1 MKNIVLFLIAIMV
14 FSAQPNLP
22 QTNNFELFYT
32 GFTGSVTAFA
42 EDTSSNIW
50 AAVWS
55 RSDQD
60 SINEVVLINN
70 QIIDT
75 VLVHSAYRIWDMEV
89 DLNSVLWIATQDNGL
104 AKYAGT
110 ELTYIDV
117 SEIITLR
124 DRNNVNS
131 IEFDNENNMW
141 IGAQNGIAK
150 FDGNNWTVYDETN
163 SPLQYI
169 PDITTMSFDSSNNLW
184 FGHYYGLGR
193 LNDTTWSFWYESPF
207 NYTTTIKHHKNGSL
221 WVAPSWGF
229 PLNLTSD
236 TTWVQYHSLIVIPW
250 SMNYQFAIDIN
261 GVIWFGKFGADG
273 PPVVAYNG
281 STFNGLEIPFTE
293 IQSSSVYSI
302 YSDRNNNKW
311 FGFDNGYIV
320 KYTGDFPTTIKDDEF
335 NTPKD
340 FSLFQ
345 NYPNPF
351 NPSTK
356 ISWQSPVNSHQTL
369 KVYDVLGNEVATLVN
384 EFRNAGRYEIDF
396 NASSLSSGIYFCKL
410 EAGDF
415 IQTKKMVFLK

>member
-1 MKNIVLFLIAIMV
+1 MKNIIFFLIAIMV
-14 FSAQPNLP
+14 LSAQPNVP
-22 QTNNFELFYT
+22 QSNNFELFYT
-32 GFTGSVTAFA
+32 GFTGPVTAIA

-50 AAVWS
+50 AAIYSVW
-55 RSDQD
+55 DQD
-60 SINEVVLINN
+60 SINEVILIND

-75 VLVHSAYRIWDMEV
+75 IFVHSAYQIWGLEV
-89 DLNSVLWIATQDNGL
+89 DINNVLWIATQDTGL
-104 AKYAGT
+104 AKFNGS

-124 DRNNVNS
+124 DRNNVTC

-141 IGAQNGIAK
+141 IGAFNGIAK

-169 PDITTMSFDSSNNLW
+169 PDITTMSFDTSNNLW

-207 NYTTTIKHHKNGSL
+207 YYTTTIKHHKNGSL

-236 TTWVQYHSLIVIPW
+236 TTWVEYDSLLVIPW
-250 SMNYQFAIDIN
+250 SMNYQFAIDTN
-261 GVIWFGKFGADG
+261 GVIWFGKYGSG
-273 PPVVAYNG
+273 VVAYNG
-281 STFNGLEIPFTE
+281 ATFNRLEIPFTE

-311 FGFDNGYIV
+311 FGFGNGYIV

-335 NTPKD
+335 NIPID
-340 FSLFQ
+340 FSLSQ
-345 NYPNPF
+345 NFPNPF
-351 NPSTK
+351 NPSTT
-356 ISWQSPVNSHQTL
+356 ISWQSPVSSHQSL
-369 KVYDVLGNEVATLVN
+369 KIFDILGNEVASLVN
-384 EFRNAGRYEIDF
+384 EFRNAGSYEVDF
-396 NASSLSSGIYFCKL
+396 DASALSSGVYFYKL
-410 EAGDF
+410 QAGDF
-415 IQTKKMVFLK
+415 LQTKKMILIK